1 MGVPCG
7 RFAAGAGRIASLEPS
22 WLYVPSSASMTCVRS
37 GVATLCFC
45 RFGDRDLARAAGGER
60 SRRRAGG
67 SAGGERSRAGDRDRD
82 RDDASS

>member
-45 RFGDRDLARAAGGER
+45 RFGDRDLARAVGGER
-60 SRRRAGG
+60 LRRRAGG
-67 SAGGERSRAGDRDRD
+67 SAGGERSRAGGGDRD

>member
-45 RFGDRDLARAAGGER
+45 RFGDRDLALER
-60 SRRRAGG
+60 VQFLALVALRRNHIVHVP
-67 SAGGERSRAGDRDRD
+67 GDGII
-82 RDDASS
+82 

>member
-1 MGVPCG
+1 
-7 RFAAGAGRIASLEPS
+7 
-22 WLYVPSSASMTCVRS
+22 MTCVRS

-67 SAGGERSRAGDRDRD
+67 SAGGERSRAGGGDRD

>member
-45 RFGDRDLARAAGGER
+45 RFGDRDLALER
-60 SRRRAGG
+60 V
-67 SAGGERSRAGDRDRD
+67 
-82 RDDASS
+82 